1 MLYYTTVLLT
11 IMVGIHNKLY
21 KNPSFISRLRK
32 YCSNSTLNK
41 SLFYCDDMFYSIQ
54 IVFTKL
60 FTDIQRVTAFAFWD
74 IGLDL

>member
-1 MLYYTTVLLT
+1 MYYTTVLLT
-11 IMVGIHNKLY
+11 IMVGINNKL
-21 KNPSFISRLRK
+21 LRK